1 MTGPTPAG
9 IGESALRR
17 ALVDERDGPL
27 PVMLMALTL
36 LAGVVDATSILALDH
51 VFVATITGNIVFL
64 GLGLIGA
71 VGFSVISSVVA
82 VAGFVLGVF
91 PGDRLCRLSTGHRG
105 RAVRNVAAMKAV
117 LAVPVTIIVL
127 VAPEP
132 LPTAV
137 RLVVT
142 ALLAASFGG
151 QLALIRYLKVP
162 DLLTAVMTMTTIG
175 VLTERGRSRHDPVL
189 LRRLLAIV
197 SFLLG
202 VVVGGSLVAYVA
214 PAASLAFG
222 LLIIATVGV
231 GSHVVSRDEAIWSSP
246 R

>member
-1 MTGPTPAG
+1 
-9 IGESALRR
+9 
-17 ALVDERDGPL
+17 
-27 PVMLMALTL
+27 MLMALTL

-51 VFVATITGNIVFL
+51 VFVATITGNVVFL

-71 VGFSVISSVVA
+71 AGFSVISSVVA
-82 VAGFVLGVF
+82 VAGFVLGIF

-127 VAPEP
+127 VASEP

-151 QLALIRYLKVP
+151 QLALVRYLKVP
-162 DLLTAVMTMTTIG
+162 DLLTAVMTMTMIG
-175 VLTERGRSRHDPVL
+175 VLTERGRSRQDPVL
-189 LRRLLAIV
+189 LRRLLAII

-202 VVVGGSLVAYVA
+202 VVIGGSLAAHVG

-222 LLIIATVGV
+222 LLIIAAVAA
-231 GSHVVSRDEAIWSSP
+231 GSHIVSRDEAAWSSP

>member
-1 MTGPTPAG
+1 
-9 IGESALRR
+9 
-17 ALVDERDGPL
+17 
-27 PVMLMALTL
+27 MLMALTL

-51 VFVATITGNIVFL
+51 VFVATITGNVVFL
-64 GLGLIGA
+64 GLGLVGA
-71 VGFSVISSVVA
+71 AGFSVISSVVA
-82 VAGFVLGVF
+82 VAGFVLGIF

-105 RAVRNVAAMKAV
+105 RAVRNVVAMKAV

-127 VAPEP
+127 VASEP

-151 QLALIRYLKVP
+151 QLALVRYLKVP
-162 DLLTAVMTMTTIG
+162 DLLTAVMTMTMIG
-175 VLTERGRSRHDPVL
+175 VLTERAPSRQDPVL
-189 LRRLLAIV
+189 LRRLLAII

-202 VVVGGSLVAYVA
+202 VVIGGSLAAYVG

-222 LLIIATVGV
+222 LLIIAAVAT
-231 GSHVVSRDEAIWSSP
+231 GSHVVSRDEATWSSP